1 MKNNILTA
9 LIISLTLQLNAI
21 ANDLQN
27 QANEESIQT
36 KELERVSVSASKG
49 AQIGLSSLPLELQ
62 SRQISIINKESLLN
76 KITLGGAQS
85 ALESVPSVLY
95 SRSGG
100 VNGQISMRGQ
110 NSNNGYTLIM
120 IDGVPFTGR
129 STLDFNV
136 LDVSAF
142 DSIEVIRGSAGS
154 LYGNY
159 GINGLIN
166 FRSRVSNY
174 NLGGENFSA
183 TARLRALEYN
193 SVNNG
198 VAGRAEILGGGKGF
212 DLLIGAS
219 GRIGGDYL
227 TPVQQEGKYL
237 RAKNSN
243 YEAFNLDFNVG
254 YTTTSNTRYYAQ
266 GRYSSIQSHRAGGG
280 AGVSAA
286 PGSSYGIY
294 VSEIPLREYYLR
306 VGAKKKNLSFANSM
320 DIYGYIRHWDTDIW
334 NYRANSSFGSAK
346 TNIQQQVYNNN
357 IVGFKILFDST
368 IGAHS
373 LGYGGEIVSA
383 INPRGTRQIFHNGNT
398 TNPTGTVNIAARP
411 STNTDFALFLKDDYK
426 VFDRWILQ
434 MAIRGDYFLSTVGK
448 DKSSVEIKN
457 SSNPTQAALT
467 KELDKNDILHSCAL
481 TGSLGSVWLI
491 TDYVSQVLNLS
502 HNFKDSYS
510 YRYSVSA
517 GTPATMIN
525 PSLHPEYSQSAELGF
540 RIHTDNH
547 FVSLIGFFTY
557 YHDKIAL
564 GTTYFDNIL
573 QTQAR
578 KYQNIGQAFIAGAE
592 LEGRH
597 SFLDSIIELN
607 YVLSYNFGRDISSN
621 KPLAYIAPLYG
632 NLGLKFNFNAVYFG
646 ITQRFYATKWR
657 IDSTQER
664 SSKGYT
670 MSDIYAGL
678 KLGYF
683 KSAMA
688 DMEIL
693 FGVSNLFNT
702 VGRNP
707 VVFEEIN
714 APYSITNPL
723 VEPAR
728 NFSLKY
734 VWKY

>member
-1 MKNNILTA
+1 MKNNILATFTIL
-9 LIISLTLQLNAI
+9 LINQNAI
-21 ANDLQN
+21 ANNQQN
-27 QANEESIQT
+27 QENYENIET
-36 KELERVSVSASKG
+36 KQLERVSISASKG
-49 AQIGLSSLPLELQ
+49 AQIGLSSLPIELQ
-62 SRQISIINKESLLN
+62 SRQISIVSKEKLLE

-136 LDVSAF
+136 LDVNQF

-166 FRSRVSNY
+166 FVSRKSNY
-174 NLGGENFSA
+174 NVGGEKFSA
-183 TARLRALEYN
+183 TARLRAIEYQ

-198 VAGRAEILGGGKGF
+198 FAGRAEVLGGGGGF

-227 TPVQQEGKYL
+227 TPVQEQGKYL
-237 RAKNSN
+237 KAINSN
-243 YEAFNLDFNVG
+243 YKAFNLDFNIG
-254 YTTTSNTRYYAQ
+254 YTTKSNTRYYAQ
-266 GRYSSIQSHRAGGG
+266 GRYSNIESHRAGGG

-286 PGSSYGIY
+286 PGSSYGIF

-306 VGAKKKNLSFANSM
+306 VGASKKNLSFANSM
-320 DIYGYIRHWDTDIW
+320 DIYTYIRHWDTDIW
-334 NYRANSSFGSAK
+334 NYRADSTYGTSK

-357 IVGFKILFDST
+357 IAGFKLIFDST
-368 IGAHS
+368 AGKHS
-373 LGYGGEIVSA
+373 LGYGAEIVSA
-383 INPRGTRQIFHNGNT
+383 INPRGTRQIFHTGNAN
-398 TNPTGTVNIAARP
+398 NPTGSVNIAARP
-411 STNTDFALFLKDDYK
+411 STNTDFALFIKDDYK
-426 VFDRWILQ
+426 VFDRWILSG
-434 MAIRGDYFLSTVGK
+434 AIRGDYFLSTVGK
-448 DKSSVEIKN
+448 DKMSSEIKQANN
-457 SSNPTQAALT
+457 STQAELT
-467 KELDKNDILHSCAL
+467 RQLDKNDVLHSGAL
-481 TGSLGSVWLI
+481 TGSIGSVWLI
-491 TDYVSQVLNLS
+491 SEYFSQIFNIS

-525 PSLHPEYSQSAELGF
+525 PTLHPEYSQSAELGF
-540 RIHTDNH
+540 RIHTHNH
-547 FVSLIGFFTY
+547 FASIVGFFTY

-564 GTTYFDNIL
+564 GGTYFEPIL
-573 QTQAR
+573 NTQAR
-578 KYQNIGQAFIAGAE
+578 KYENIGKAYITGAE

-597 SFLDSIIELN
+597 SFLDSLIELN
-607 YVLSYNFGRDISSN
+607 YVLAYTYGQDISN
-621 KPLAYIAPLYG
+621 HKPIAYIAPLYG
-632 NLGLKFNFNAVYFG
+632 NLNLKFNFNAVYFG
-646 ITQRFYATKWR
+646 IAQRFYATKWR
-657 IDSTQER
+657 IDATQER
-664 SSKGYT
+664 KTKGYT
-670 MSDIYAGL
+670 MTDIYAGL
-678 KLGYF
+678 KLGAF
-683 KSAMA
+683 KSTMK
-688 DMEIL
+688 DMELI

-702 VGRNP
+702 LGRNP

-728 NFSLKY
+728 NFTLKY

>member
-1 MKNNILTA
+1 MKAKTLAISATLLSQIYAQLYA
-9 LIISLTLQLNAI
+9 LES
-21 ANDLQN
+21 QN
-27 QANEESIQT
+27 VET
-36 KELERVSVSASKG
+36 HELERVTVSANKG

-62 SRQISIINKESLLN
+62 SRQISIVSKDTLLE
-76 KITLGGAQS
+76 KISLGGAQA

-100 VNGQISMRGQ
+100 VNGQISVRGQ

-136 LDVSAF
+136 LDVSQF

-166 FRSRVSNY
+166 FRSRKSNY
-174 NLGGENFSA
+174 NLGGKDFKA
-183 TARLRALEYN
+183 TARLRSLEYQ

-198 VAGRAEILGGGKGF
+198 VAGRAEILGGGGGW
-212 DLLIGAS
+212 DLLVGAS

-227 TPVQQEGKYL
+227 TPIQEGGKYL
-237 RAKNSN
+237 KTKNSN
-243 YEAFNLDFNVG
+243 YNAFNLDFNVG
-254 YTTTSNTRYYAQ
+254 YTTKSNTRYYAQ
-266 GRYSSIQSHRAGGG
+266 GRYSSIESHRAGGG

-306 VGAKKKNLSFANSM
+306 LGALKKNLSFANSM
-320 DIYGYIRHWDTDIW
+320 DIYTYIRHWDTDIW
-334 NYRANSSFGSAK
+334 NYRSNSTYGTSR

-357 IVGFKILFDST
+357 IAGFKIIFDST
-368 IGAHS
+368 AGKHS

-383 INPRGTRQIFHNGNT
+383 INPRGTRQIFHNGNG
-398 TNPTGTVNIAARP
+398 TNATGSVNIDARP
-411 STNTDFALFLKDDYK
+411 STNTDFALFLKDDWK
-426 VFDRWILQ
+426 VFDRWILSG
-434 MAIRGDYFLSTVGK
+434 AIRGDYFLSTVGK
-448 DKSSVEIKN
+448 ERMSSEN
-457 SSNPTQAALT
+457 SNASNGTQAALT
-467 KELDKNDILHSCAL
+467 KQLDDNDILHSGAI
-481 TGSLGSVWLI
+481 TGSLGSVWFI
-491 TDYVSQVLNLS
+491 TDYISNVINLS

-517 GTPATMIN
+517 GTPPTMIN
-525 PSLHPEYSQSAELGF
+525 PTLHPEYSQTAELGF
-540 RIHTDNH
+540 RVHTDNH
-547 FVSLIGFFTY
+547 YASLVGFFTY

-564 GTTYFDNIL
+564 GATYYDSIL
-573 QTQAR
+573 NTNAR
-578 KYQNIGQAFIAGAE
+578 KYQNIGKAYIAGAE

-597 SFLDSIIELN
+597 SFLDSMIELG
-607 YVLSYNFGRDISSN
+607 YVLAYNYGMDISN
-621 KPLAYIAPLYG
+621 HKPIAYIAPLYG
-632 NLGLKFNFNAVYFG
+632 NISVKFNFDRVYLG
-646 ITQRFYATKWR
+646 IVQRFYADKWR
-657 IDSTQER
+657 IDNTQER
-664 SSKGYT
+664 RSKGYM
-670 MSDIYAGL
+670 MSDIYAGV
-678 KLGYF
+678 KLGAF
-683 KSAMA
+683 KSYMK
-688 DMEIL
+688 DMELI

-702 VGRNP
+702 IGRNP

-728 NFSLKY
+728 NFTLKY